1 MPHHDRYQRLCGFL
15 NIEESELSGS
25 FYRRYFILDSVNR
38 KFAYYMDSPAILP
51 ESWKNPVGEI
61 YLQHVNKVGDARKM
75 RPKVPY
81 CFVISV
87 AGRQYFL
94 QAEDDHSMGEWV
106 DALNNASKI
115 TVPQSEVPETGAE
128 WHAGDLSHTGYVTE
142 IVGGVVCK
150 MPMQVPDDSD
160 SGSEDDESRSSSS
173 GKLSPS
179 SSVSRQLN
187 TLGREY
193 GAVDPHKPATMA
205 SLQPIKAGYAVKQGA
220 VRKNWKRRYFV
231 LHEQGLSYFK
241 SEQDKSPIRTIPIA
255 DILEAR
261 PSEGANLNRDNLF
274 EILTSK
280 RIFYIQ
286 CDSPADMNSW
296 IDAIRAANRARKL
309 EERKSMQEAE
319 GHQATE
325 EDLGQTYPQSIWV
338 AFTVVSSK
346 KGKIDMYVQCLLLA
360 HLYTL
365 DSRCVYAVL
374 MFVVFSAEPSI
385 KRWPPEQT
393 EEEIMDAL
401 VTDSPELGNTDD
413 ISIMVESVKRQL

>member
-1 MPHHDRYQRLCGFL
+1 MPHHDRHHRLCGFL

-25 FYRRYFILDSVNR
+25 FYRRYFILDSTNR
-38 KFAYYMDSPAILP
+38 KFSYYMDSPAILP

-94 QAEDDHSMGEWV
+94 QAEDDRSMEQWI

-115 TVPQSEVPETGAE
+115 TVPQSEVPQRGAE
-128 WHAGDLSHTGYVTE
+128 WHAGDLTHTGYVTE

-150 MPMQVPDDSD
+150 MPMQAAEDTD
-160 SGSEDDESRSSSS
+160 SGSDDDESRSSSS

-193 GAVDPHKPATMA
+193 GAVDPHKPTTIA
-205 SLQPIKAGYAVKQGA
+205 SFQPLKAGYAVKQGA

-241 SEQDKSPIRTIPIA
+241 SEQDKSPIRTIAIS

-261 PSEGANLNRDNLF
+261 QSESGNISRDNLF
-274 EILTSK
+274 EILTNK

-286 CDSPADMNSW
+286 CDSPGDMNSW
-296 IDAIRAANRARKL
+296 IEAIRAANRARKL

-319 GHQATE
+319 GHPDTE
-325 EDLGQTYPQSIWV
+325 EDLGQTYPQPIWV
-338 AFTVVSSK
+338 
-346 KGKIDMYVQCLLLA
+346 
-360 HLYTL
+360 
-365 DSRCVYAVL
+365 
-374 MFVVFSAEPSI
+374 
-385 KRWPPEQT
+385 
-393 EEEIMDAL
+393 
-401 VTDSPELGNTDD
+401 
-413 ISIMVESVKRQL
+413 